1 VPRFLY
7 RCLSPGGRCHAA
19 RVILTLF
26 VLLVASSGIGRA
38 AAPDDA
44 PPRAELSP
52 LRPRAVA
59 DGWLFSYV
67 APMGTRTVHLAGEFN
82 GWSGSAWPMTDA
94 DGDLV
99 WTLTTPLETG
109 RTYQYKYVING
120 TEWVTDPHAE
130 ATDPNNFNNGILV
143 TRRPGEPW
151 FRSFV
156 PADGARLTSLSTMA
170 VVIMPEGHAIRTAK
184 IRLADWL
191 GRRSWTLAAAI
202 DPATHSVSAPL
213 PPDLED
219 GDWLITVEI
228 ELEGAAP
235 LSRTIGVTLDRWTG
249 RVDAP
254 PFWDRAV
261 LYEAFVRSFQDG
273 PDDDSIGDITGL
285 TRRLDYLNDG
295 DPATTEDLGIDGIWL
310 MPVHPSPSYHGYDVT
325 DYEGIESDYG
335 SLDDYRTFVA
345 EAHRR
350 GIRVVLDYVANHSSN
365 QHPWFL
371 AARGNPTS
379 PYSSWYKFQDAGN
392 ETYAGFANI
401 DEMPELN
408 FRSAEMRARLLQM
421 ARFWLDLDNDG
432 DLTDGVDGFRFDVAK
447 GPPHD
452 FWRELRHEVKGLRSD
467 FLLLGEVWDNA
478 ETIGS
483 YFHDQYDM
491 NFDYPLYYATLELL
505 GGKKTPAQY
514 LSEYA
519 AVRQIYPPGAQLVR
533 FLDNHDNNRIASVL
547 GANPERQRLATGLL
561 FTLPGTPLIYYGMEI
576 GMEGMKPDPD
586 IRRPMRWDLVEAQN
600 GDPSS
605 LLSWHRDLIRLR
617 RELPAL
623 SAPDEPAAPSLHAG
637 RADDA
642 RLLVFERRDPSGGLS
657 AMIVANPGGETVRT
671 RIELEGDPGASGK
684 GLLRPRLVSRAALA
698 GTDLLDQARGT
709 EVELGPWGF
718 GVWELVP
725 R

>member
-1 VPRFLY
+1 MGAAVTRFLI
-7 RCLSPGGRCHAA
+7 LS
-19 RVILTLF
+19 
-26 VLLVASSGIGRA
+26 VLLLAGTGFDTVQA
-38 AAPDDA
+38 AGPA
-44 PPRAELSP
+44 LSP
-52 LRPRAVA
+52 LRPRPVA
-59 DGWLFSYV
+59 DGWQFSYV
-67 APMGTRTVHLAGEFN
+67 APMGTRSVHLAGEFN
-82 GWSGSAWPMTDA
+82 GWSATAWPMSDA

-109 RTYQYKYVING
+109 RSYQYKYVVDG

-130 ATDPNNFNNGILV
+130 AVDANNFNNSILV

-151 FRSFV
+151 FRSFE
-156 PADGARLTSLSTMA
+156 PADGARLTSLPRMS
-170 VVIMPEGHAIRTAK
+170 VVVMTEGHAIRVAR

-202 DPATHSVSAPL
+202 DTTTARVSAPL
-213 PPDLED
+213 PADLED
-219 GDWLITVEI
+219 GDWLITVEV

-235 LSRTIGVTLDRWTG
+235 LSRTIGVTLDRWAG

-254 PFWDRAV
+254 ALWDRAV

-273 PDDDSIGDITGL
+273 PDEDTIGDLTGL

-295 DPATTEDLGIDGIWL
+295 DPATMDDLGIDGIWL

-335 SLDDYRTFVA
+335 SLEDYRKFVA

-350 GIRVVLDYVANHSSN
+350 GIRVVLDYVANHTSN

-371 AARGNPTS
+371 DARGNPASRYT
-379 PYSSWYKFQDAGN
+379 SWYKFQDARN

-408 FRSAEMRARLLQM
+408 FRSADMRARLLQM
-421 ARFWLDLDNDG
+421 ARFWMDMDNDG
-432 DLTDGVDGFRFDVAK
+432 DMTDGVDGFRFDVAK

-452 FWRELRHEVKGLRSD
+452 FWRELRHEVKGLRPD

-491 NFDYPLYYATLELL
+491 NFDYPLYYAMLELL
-505 GGKKTPAQY
+505 GGKKTPVQF
-514 LSEYA
+514 LSAYA
-519 AVRQIYPPGAQLVR
+519 AVRRTYPPGAQLVR
-533 FLDNHDNNRIASVL
+533 FLDNHDNNRIASIL
-547 GANPERQRLATGLL
+547 GADPGRQRLATGLL
-561 FTLPGTPLIYYGMEI
+561 FTLPGTPLIYYGMEV

-586 IRRPMRWDLVEAQN
+586 IRRPMRWDLVEEQN
-600 GDPSS
+600 PDSTS

-617 RELPAL
+617 HTMPAL
-623 SAPDEPAAPSLHAG
+623 TAPDDPAAPSLEAG
-637 RADDA
+637 RAPLDA
-642 RLLVFERRDPSGGLS
+642 RVLVFERRDPASG
-657 AMIVANPGGETVRT
+657 ATAVIVANCSGVAVRT
-671 RIELEGDPGASGK
+671 PIELGGRVGASGP
-684 GLLRPRLVSRAALA
+684 GTLRPRLVSGASI
-698 GTDLLDQARGT
+698 TEDTLDRT
-709 EVELGPWGF
+709 RRVPVELGPWGF
-718 GVWELVP
+718 GIWELVP